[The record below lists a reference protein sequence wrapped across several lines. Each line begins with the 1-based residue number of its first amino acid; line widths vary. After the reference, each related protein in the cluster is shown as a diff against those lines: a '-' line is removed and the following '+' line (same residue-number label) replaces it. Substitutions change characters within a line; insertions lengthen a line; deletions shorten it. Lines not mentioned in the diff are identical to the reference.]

1 MHPATNDGSLGER
14 GLVTVPLHAFLRAA
28 GPSDGKPVLY
38 ACGPAPML
46 RALDERALAGGFPA
60 WLSLDRRM
68 ACGVGA
74 CCGCAQKVCGPDG
87 AVRVA
92 MVCSDGPVFPQGS
105 IVWD

>member
-1 MHPATNDGSLGER
+1 
-14 GLVTVPLHAFLRAA
+14 
-28 GPSDGKPVLY
+28 
-38 ACGPAPML
+38 ML
-46 RALDERALAGGFPA
+46 RALDERALAGDFPA

-74 CCGCAQKVCGPDG
+74 CCGCAQKVRGPDG

-92 MVCSDGPVFPQGS
+92 MVCSDGPVFPRGA